1 MRRLGDQVSATVNDL
16 ANLVSGQVIG
26 DKTVCVLG
34 ASNLKNAAIG
44 DITFVDATK
53 YQQQFNLSKSL
64 VAVCLNEFSAPGK
77 TLILASDPLQAFVSI
92 YEYFKGKQKPYLIG
106 IDPLTQVST
115 SAKIGDR
122 PTILPFTRI
131 GDGSI
136 IGTDCLIHTGV
147 SIGRNCRIGNNVV
160 LHANVV
166 IYDDTVLENNI
177 IIHANS
183 VIGADGFGYRL
194 VEGKHKKIPH
204 LGNVEIGDNVE
215 IGANSSIDRGTF
227 GTTKIGEGTKIDNHV
242 QIGHNC
248 EIGNFNLIVAQ
259 VGIAGSCTTGDY
271 VVLAGQSGLADHV
284 NLADQVVVGAKSAVM
299 RDAEKGERL
308 LGIPARQER
317 DEKRIIVSLG
327 KLTEL
332 CRDVKK
338 IKQSLQ
344 MPEN

>member
-1 MRRLGDQVSATVNDL
+1 MSATVNDL
-16 ANLVSGQVIG
+16 AVLVSGQIIG
-26 DKTVCVLG
+26 DKTTCVLG
-34 ASNLKNAAIG
+34 ASNLKNATLG
-44 DITFVDATK
+44 HITFVDNPK
-53 YQQQFNLSKSL
+53 YQQKFNESKSL

-77 TLILASDPLQAFVSI
+77 TLILALDPLQAFISI
-92 YEYFKGKQKPYLIG
+92 FEYFKGKPTPYPTG
-106 IDPLTQVST
+106 IDPLAWVST
-115 SAKIGDR
+115 TAKIGDR
-122 PTILPFTRI
+122 STVLPFSRI
-131 GDGSI
+131 ADESV
-136 IGTDCLIHTGV
+136 IGTDCLIHNGV

-160 LHANVV
+160 LHPNVV
-166 IYDDTVLENNI
+166 IYDDSVLGNNV

-194 VEGKHKKIPH
+194 FEGKHQKIPH
-204 LGNVEIGDNVE
+204 MGNVEIGDNVE
-215 IGANSSIDRGTF
+215 IGANSCIDRGTF

-248 EIGNFNLIVAQ
+248 EIGNFNLLVAQ
-259 VGIAGSCTTGDY
+259 VGIAGSCTTGNY

-284 NLADQVVVGAKSAVM
+284 NLADQVIVGAKSAVM

-338 IKQSLQ
+338 IKKSLNL
-344 MPEN
+344 PEN